1 VAANTMSLD
10 IVQASGWTSGLGNFL
25 RRELHGWWGTRF
37 WMIQAA
43 VWLVALNAIPVMV
56 LWVAPATDPNMEVP
70 EGGLIALGLQVF
82 FEIAAQFSA
91 GGVAI
96 LGMGAIIG
104 ETQSGTA
111 AWLLSKP
118 LSRAAFVLAKL
129 VALALGV
136 LALCVALPGAVAY
149 AQIAAAT
156 GHVPAA
162 GLYALGIGLVS
173 LHALFYVTLTVM
185 LGTFLK
191 SRGAV
196 VGIAVAL
203 IFGQQVLGN
212 FLGAFAAYL
221 PHSLGAMAASTSL
234 GQPLPSYGAI
244 GVTAILSL
252 VFVGAAVWRFEQ
264 EEL

>member
-1 VAANTMSLD
+1 MALSTMSLD
-10 IVQASGWTSGLGNFL
+10 VVRAGGWTSGLGNFL
-25 RRELHGWWGTRF
+25 RREMHTWWGTRF
-37 WMIQAA
+37 WLIQAA
-43 VWLVALNAIPVMV
+43 VWLVAINAIPAMV
-56 LWVAPATDPNMEVP
+56 LWVAPATDPNRQVP
-70 EGGLIALGLQVF
+70 EGGLSVLGLQVF

-118 LSRAAFVLAKL
+118 LSRPAFVVAKL
-129 VALALGV
+129 VALAVGV
-136 LALCVALPGAVAY
+136 LALCVAVPGAVAY

-156 GHVPAA
+156 GQFPAP
-162 GLYALGIGLVS
+162 GLFALGIGLLS
-173 LHALFYVTLTVM
+173 LHALFYVTLTLM

-203 IFGQQVLGN
+203 IFGQQVLGT
-212 FLGAFAAYL
+212 FLGAFAVYL
-221 PHSLGAMAASTSL
+221 PHSLGAMAATTSL

-244 GVTAILSL
+244 GVTAIFSV
-252 VFVGAAVWRFEQ
+252 VFVSAALWRFGQQ
-264 EEL
+264 EL

>member
-1 VAANTMSLD
+1 MAANSMTLD
-10 IVQASGWTSGLGNFL
+10 IVHASGWTSGLGNFVG
-25 RRELHGWWGTRF
+25 RELHGWWSTRF
-37 WMIQAA
+37 WITQA
-43 VWLVALNAIPVMV
+43 VIWVVAINAIPAMV
-56 LWVAPATDPNMEVP
+56 LWVAPATDPNMAVP

-82 FEIAAQFSA
+82 FEISAQFAA

-96 LGMGAIIG
+96 LGMGAIIA

-111 AWLLSKP
+111 AWVLSKP
-118 LSRAAFVLAKL
+118 LSRPAFVLAKL
-129 VALALGV
+129 AALALGV
-136 LALCVALPGAVAY
+136 LALCLALPGAVAY

-156 GHVPAA
+156 GQFPAA
-162 GLYALGIGLVS
+162 GSFALGLGLLS
-173 LHALFYVTLTVM
+173 LHTLFYATLTLM
-185 LGTFLK
+185 LGTFVN

-196 VGIAVAL
+196 VGIAVGL

-212 FLGAFAAYL
+212 FLGPFAVYL

-234 GQPLPSYGAI
+234 GQPLPSFGAI

-252 VFVGAAVWRFEQ
+252 VCVAAAIWRFGQ